1 MKRSRILLLALCF
14 IGGIAAALT
23 LRNQQPAA
31 TGTLGSD
38 RFFKVEDV
46 DRIGRIYLV
55 HRDGETVDLKRQGR
69 SWVFNDAF
77 RARPNAMEN
86 LLNAIG
92 SIQMKYKP
100 AEAAVDNMVRDLAT
114 HGIKVE
120 IYDREG
126 ESMKT
131 YYVGGGTADERGT
144 HVIMDGAEQPYVAHL
159 PGWEGNL
166 RFRYN
171 LRGDDW
177 RDKSVFAEEHDQVT
191 RISVEYPRQKDKSFV
206 LEKNGRNFTI
216 EPFYPTT
223 PKAKVPQRAG
233 RAEAYL
239 YEYESVVAEAFENDN
254 PRQDSIR
261 QSLPFSII
269 RVARTD
275 GSTKEVRLWPVRPL
289 VTMWESAGETPQQP
303 VERYFA
309 GTDKGDF
316 FLVQHRVF
324 RRILT
329 PYSAFF
335 AEAEE

>member
-1 MKRSRILLLALCF
+1 MKRNQILLLALCF
-14 IGGIAAALT
+14 VGGLALAIT
-23 LRNQQPAA
+23 LRNQQPTAK
-31 TGTLGSD
+31 GTLGND
-38 RFFKVEDV
+38 RLFKVEDT

-55 HRDGETVDLKRQGR
+55 HRDGETVDLKRKGR
-69 SWVFNDAF
+69 RWVYNDGYQ
-77 RARPNAMEN
+77 ARPNAMDN
-86 LLNAIG
+86 LLHAIG
-92 SIQMKYKP
+92 TIQMKYKP
-100 AEAAVDNMVRDLAT
+100 AEAAVDNMVRDLAA

-120 IYDREG
+120 IYDRQG
-126 ESMKT
+126 ERMKT

-177 RDKSVFAEEHDQVT
+177 RDKSVFAEEHEKVT

-206 LEKNGRNFTI
+206 LEKEGSQITI
-216 EPFYPTT
+216 KPYYPTT
-223 PKAKVPQRAG
+223 PEANVPQAPG

-239 YEYESVVAEAFENDN
+239 YEYESMVAEAFENDN

-261 QSLPFSII
+261 KTLPFSII

-275 GSTKEVRLWPVRPL
+275 GSTREVRLWPVRPL

-324 RRILT
+324 RRILA
-329 PYSAFF
+329 PYSSFF
-335 AEAEE
+335 AEARE